1 MLSCVGSCPGW
12 KGLGFQAGGALGFR
26 FWPSVEGFRVWD
38 GRRFRAP
45 VLALG
50 GRVQGLGRNVLPG
63 PGSCPGWKGLGFGT
77 EGASGS
83 RFLPREEGLKKQK
96 KLTFLGML
104 FLGNQK
110 KQKNTFWPKFNNLLR
125 GISERS
131 ETR

>member
-1 MLSCVGSCPGW
+1 M
-12 KGLGFQAGGALGFR
+12 
-26 FWPSVEGFRVWD
+26 
-38 GRRFRAP
+38 
-45 VLALG
+45 
-50 GRVQGLGRNVLPG
+50 LPG

-110 KQKNTFWPKFNNLLR
+110 KQHGFAFFDPEQKKEKNQKKHFFAK
-125 GISERS
+125 IE
-131 ETR
+131 